1 MKILF
6 ISRKYPPGVG
16 GMQLFARDLY
26 AALGDKA
33 GTRLVKWGGS
43 NKALPV
49 VLPYLYLRAVWEIAK
64 GGIDVIHIQDGL
76 LAPLGYMLAKLSGKP
91 FGIVIHGLDITYDNK
106 LYRLFVPWAVRK
118 ADVVFCISQAAANE
132 ARQRGVAGSKIH
144 VVPLAVA
151 DELYG
156 KSNRAE
162 LIRRLQLPAGGHILL
177 TVGRLVKRKGVA
189 WFISNVLP
197 GLVRQ
202 YPDLI
207 YLVAGEGGERHNIEA
222 SIKRS
227 GMAQNARLLGT
238 INGSLYEAAY
248 NGADV
253 FVMPNI
259 NVPGDIEGFGLV
271 LLEASSC
278 ALPVVAADT
287 EGIRDAVKDGKNG
300 VLVPVGDAAAFQREI
315 ERFLADPARAKQFGA
330 QSRDFTLATYQWDKI
345 AGRYIE
351 QYQRLLH

>member
-1 MKILF
+1 
-6 ISRKYPPGVG
+6 
-16 GMQLFARDLY
+16 MQLFARNLY

-33 GTRLVKWGGS
+33 DTRLVKWGGS
-43 NKALPV
+43 NKALLV
-49 VLPYLYLRAVWEIAK
+49 VLPYLWLRAVWELIR

-106 LYRLFVPWAVRK
+106 LYRLLVPWAARR

-132 ARQRGVAGSKIH
+132 ARQRGVIGSKIH

-156 KSNRAE
+156 KSSRAK
-162 LIRRLQLPAGGHILL
+162 LISQLQLPADRHLLL

-189 WFISNVLP
+189 WFIGNVLP
-197 GLVRQ
+197 GLVKQ
-202 YPDLI
+202 YPGLI
-207 YLVAGEGGERHNIEA
+207 YLVAGEGPERHNIEA
-222 SIKRS
+222 AVKRS
-227 GMAQNARLLGT
+227 GMDQNVRLLGT
-238 INGSLYEAAY
+238 VSGSLYEAAY

-287 EGIRDAVKDGKNG
+287 EGIRDAVEDSKNG

-315 ERFLADPARAKQFGA
+315 GRFLADPARAKQFGD

-345 AGRYIE
+345 AASYIG